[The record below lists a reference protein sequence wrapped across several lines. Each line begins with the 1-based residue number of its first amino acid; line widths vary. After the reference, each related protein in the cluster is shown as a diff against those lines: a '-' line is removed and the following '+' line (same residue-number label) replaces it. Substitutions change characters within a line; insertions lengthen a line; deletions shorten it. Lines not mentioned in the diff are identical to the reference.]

1 MFDFRPKCLIIH
13 KDILINTPGK
23 VSKKANN
30 PLLAK
35 RWIGSVYTVLCLL
48 KFERPGG
55 TPFKGVPVL
64 LQHIAFKSQDKTGH
78 NQHVYLPGTF
88 KEVRDFTVPHEFLGQ
103 PFT

>member
-1 MFDFRPKCLIIH
+1 MLFSRVNKECLGSRALSQNRSFNRPLNIC
-13 KDILINTPGK
+13 
-23 VSKKANN
+23 
-30 PLLAK
+30 
-35 RWIGSVYTVLCLL
+35 
-48 KFERPGG
+48 
-55 TPFKGVPVL
+55 FKEGDLGELPSVL